1 MKYERIKILCR
12 KKGITVKKMCED
24 IGIANQ
30 VTAKWKNGA
39 DVKETTLIKIANYL
53 ETSIDYIAG
62 RTNEES
68 SGITELINKEV
79 SNMNEKQKAQLLA
92 DIYKNKE

>member
-1 MKYERIKILCR
+1 MKYERIKLLCR
-12 KKGITVKKMCED
+12 KKGITIKKMCED

-30 VTAKWKNGA
+30 VTGKWKNGA

-62 RTNEES
+62 RTDDES
-68 SGITELINKEV
+68 NGITELINKEI
-79 SNMNEKQKAQLLA
+79 SNMNQEQKAKLLA
-92 DIYKNKE
+92 DIYKNKR